1 MFIRNMLLSCGYVE
15 HLMIR
20 VEHIWRTSCAVCELW
35 HQVFNERSSNSSSPQ
50 EVQPKWSK
58 MLEKLALLALLL
70 VHFTLAQELT
80 LPYFNIAEKKKVS
93 VNATCGEDFIGKD
106 SKEFYCKLVG
116 YDSFLVASSNQI
128 FDGQVR
134 KVLLIISKRLSW
146 NSNVFF
152 HQLNCIFRILLDF
165 YDFLSIF
172 SFVQFCLVF
181 LGFSTISIMVDF
193 SWLFKQF
200 LIGLRLL
207 FTAARC
213 QLLWSAVRQSPS
225 CF

>member
-1 MFIRNMLLSCGYVE
+1 
-15 HLMIR
+15 
-20 VEHIWRTSCAVCELW
+20 
-35 HQVFNERSSNSSSPQ
+35 
-50 EVQPKWSK
+50 

-134 KVLLIISKRLSW
+134 KSS
-146 NSNVFF
+146 
-152 HQLNCIFRILLDF
+152 LDYF
-165 YDFLSIF
+165 KTTFLKF
-172 SFVQFCLVF
+172 
-181 LGFSTISIMVDF
+181 
-193 SWLFKQF
+193 
-200 LIGLRLL
+200 
-207 FTAARC
+207 
-213 QLLWSAVRQSPS
+213 
-225 CF
+225 